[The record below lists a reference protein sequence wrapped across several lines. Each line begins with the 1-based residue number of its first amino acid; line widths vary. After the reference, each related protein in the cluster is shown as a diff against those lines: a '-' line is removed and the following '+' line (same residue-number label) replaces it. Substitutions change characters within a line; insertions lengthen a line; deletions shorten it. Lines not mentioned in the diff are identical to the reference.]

1 MQRPAPAA
9 RISRRIPKLICLK
22 ALAISTQK
30 RGSLFAKSEK
40 IKNYIIFSHKNL
52 SILTSVAIFKTDID
66 ERTIEVIF
74 PNPIEETIETPLT
87 THSEQLTPLFDNQ
100 IEMIF

>member
-1 MQRPAPAA
+1 MN
-9 RISRRIPKLICLK
+9 S
-22 ALAISTQK
+22 S
-30 RGSLFAKSEK
+30 
-40 IKNYIIFSHKNL
+40 IF
-52 SILTSVAIFKTDID
+52 TPVAIFKKDID

-74 PNPIEETIETPLT
+74 SNPIKETIETPLT